1 MKKLLTT
8 VFSILILG
16 SALLLINGCKQS
28 SDKELNV
35 KEFKSPS
42 SLSSIHFWWHCL
54 DNSITKEWITKDL
67 EAMKKQGIS
76 TATIFNAG
84 LFNERDMGIPQVKFN
99 AGEWYQMFEW
109 ALKEANRVGI
119 MIGVHNCDGWSNS
132 GGPWIKPENSMK
144 RYVWSKSFITGG
156 KQVKFKLPEP
166 KGNLNFY
173 RDINVRAF
181 PVTSGPSSFQIAKP
195 EIRVNDSST
204 GNIRYDGNPLSS
216 VGVKN
221 GTTIDIVFQKEFKA
235 IKIAIHPHVEF
246 NWGNLNDIH
255 YQFDLKA
262 SSDIKNLL
270 IPGTDTTDAIPSG
283 NIIDLT
289 KYMNSDGI
297 LEWEAPQGT
306 WAILRIG
313 YTTTGDVNEPATV
326 AGTGLECDKMDT
338 SALNLHFRN
347 FPAKLIAHSGNFK
360 GNSFEH
366 LLMDSWGCLYQNWT
380 GKFASEFENQRHYS
394 IIKWLPVICRITVDN
409 PEATERF
416 FYDYRKT
423 DFMES
428 FP

>member
-144 RYVWSKSFITGG
+144 RYVWSKS
-156 KQVKFKLPEP
+156 
-166 KGNLNFY
+166 
-173 RDINVRAF
+173 
-181 PVTSGPSSFQIAKP
+181 
-195 EIRVNDSST
+195 
-204 GNIRYDGNPLSS
+204 
-216 VGVKN
+216 
-221 GTTIDIVFQKEFKA
+221 
-235 IKIAIHPHVEF
+235 
-246 NWGNLNDIH
+246 
-255 YQFDLKA
+255 
-262 SSDIKNLL
+262 
-270 IPGTDTTDAIPSG
+270 
-283 NIIDLT
+283 
-289 KYMNSDGI
+289 
-297 LEWEAPQGT
+297 
-306 WAILRIG
+306 
-313 YTTTGDVNEPATV
+313 
-326 AGTGLECDKMDT
+326 
-338 SALNLHFRN
+338 
-347 FPAKLIAHSGNFK
+347 
-360 GNSFEH
+360 
-366 LLMDSWGCLYQNWT
+366 
-380 GKFASEFENQRHYS
+380 
-394 IIKWLPVICRITVDN
+394 
-409 PEATERF
+409 
-416 FYDYRKT
+416 
-423 DFMES
+423 
-428 FP
+428 